1 MNSFINRVHYQQ
13 GQLDCSW
20 GFDPDAKYCVFILV
34 GSPFWEYNEGP
45 AKCDP
50 SYPQAFTLPWHLDA
64 SETKLIVGGIEHT
77 ILGLTGNFTYTS
89 IHYRRRWC
97 YAERL
102 LINGQ
107 SERGEVP
114 IEVS

>member
-13 GQLDCSW
+13 GQLACSW

-77 ILGLTGNFTYTS
+77 ILGLQVLHLHFDTLSKTLVL
-89 IHYRRRWC
+89 C
-97 YAERL
+97 
-102 LINGQ
+102 
-107 SERGEVP
+107 
-114 IEVS
+114 